1 MQTEK
6 PMIEKKHV
14 FWVILAFLAFAIA
27 AYAESPSTAKSA
39 KPLTVNE
46 LAANPA
52 AHSGR
57 ISVVG
62 GVGTVNP
69 GKGFVMVDSREF
81 KNCGLSC
88 LTEPGTNKIPF
99 VWTGASPQVKQTVQ
113 VDGILEKT
121 VKGFS
126 IKAEKVTKQ

>member
-1 MQTEK
+1 MNAR
-6 PMIEKKHV
+6 MKHV
-14 FWVILAFLAFAIA
+14 LVVIAFTALTASAFA
-27 AYAESPSTAKSA
+27 AEPNTTKSG
-39 KPLTVNE
+39 KPLSVDE

-62 GVGTVNP
+62 VVSTVNP
-69 GKGFVMVDSREF
+69 GKGFVLVDVREF

-99 VWTGASPQVKQTVQ
+99 LWTGTTPQVKQTVQ

-121 VKGFS
+121 AKGFS

>member
-1 MQTEK
+1 MNART
-6 PMIEKKHV
+6 KHV
-14 FWVILAFLAFAIA
+14 LVIIAFIAFTASIFA
-27 AYAESPSTAKSA
+27 AEPNTTKPG
-39 KPLTVNE
+39 KPLSVDE

-57 ISVVG
+57 VSVVG
-62 GVGTVNP
+62 VVGTVNP
-69 GKGFVMVDSREF
+69 GKGFVLVDVREF

-99 VWTGASPQVKQTVQ
+99 LWTGAAPQVKQTVQ

-121 VKGFS
+121 AKGFS

>member
-1 MQTEK
+1 MNAR
-6 PMIEKKHV
+6 MKHV
-14 FWVILAFLAFAIA
+14 LVIIGFVAFTASTSA
-27 AYAESPSTAKSA
+27 AESNAPNAG
-39 KPLTVNE
+39 KPLSVDE

-57 ISVVG
+57 VSVVG
-62 GVGTVNP
+62 VVGTVNP
-69 GKGFVMVDSREF
+69 GKGFVLVDAREF

-99 VWTGASPQVKQTVQ
+99 LWTGATPQVKQTIQ

-121 VKGFS
+121 AKGFS
-126 IKAEKVTKQ
+126 IKAEKVTTQ

>member
-1 MQTEK
+1 MNAK
-6 PMIEKKHV
+6 MKHV
-14 FWVILAFLAFAIA
+14 FVVIAFIAFTASAFA
-27 AYAESPSTAKSA
+27 AEPNTTKSG
-39 KPLTVNE
+39 KPLSVDE

-57 ISVVG
+57 VSVVG
-62 GVGTVNP
+62 VVGTVNP
-69 GKGFVMVDSREF
+69 GKGFVLVDVREF

-99 VWTGASPQVKQTVQ
+99 LWTGATPQVKQTVQ

-121 VKGFS
+121 AKGFS

>member
-1 MQTEK
+1 MNAK
-6 PMIEKKHV
+6 MKHV
-14 FWVILAFLAFAIA
+14 LIIAFIAFTASAFA
-27 AYAESPSTAKSA
+27 AEPNTTKPG
-39 KPLTVNE
+39 KPLSVDE

-57 ISVVG
+57 VSVVG
-62 GVGTVNP
+62 VVGTVNP
-69 GKGFVMVDSREF
+69 GKGFVLVDVREF

-99 VWTGASPQVKQTVQ
+99 LWTGAAPQVKQTVQ

-121 VKGFS
+121 AKGFS
-126 IKAEKVTKQ
+126 IKAEKVTTQ

>member
-1 MQTEK
+1 ML
-6 PMIEKKHV
+6 I
-14 FWVILAFLAFAIA
+14 AFIAVTSA
-27 AYAESPSTAKSA
+27 AYAEEPNTPKAV

-52 AHSGR
+52 AHFGR
-57 ISVVG
+57 VSVVG
-62 GVGTVNP
+62 VVGTVNP
-69 GKGFVMVDSREF
+69 GKGFMLVDSREF

-99 VWTGASPQVKQTVQ
+99 IWTEVAPQVEQTVQ
-113 VDGILEKT
+113 ADGLLEKT
-121 VKGFS
+121 TKGFS

>member
-1 MQTEK
+1 
-6 PMIEKKHV
+6 MIVGMKYIL
-14 FWVILAFLAFAIA
+14 VILAAFIEITASAFATEPNTLKA
-27 AYAESPSTAKSA
+27 V
-39 KPLTVNE
+39 KPLSVDE
-46 LAANPA
+46 LAANPT

-62 GVGTVNP
+62 VVGTVNP
-69 GKGFVMVDSREF
+69 GKGFVLVDTREF

-99 VWTGASPQVKQTVQ
+99 VWSGATPQVKQTVQ

-121 VKGFS
+121 AKGFS
-126 IKAEKVTKQ
+126 IKAEKVAVQ

>member
-1 MQTEK
+1 MLIRIK
-6 PMIEKKHV
+6 YAVLI
-14 FWVILAFLAFAIA
+14 IIAFIAVTSA
-27 AYAESPSTAKSA
+27 AYAEEPNTPKAV

-52 AHSGR
+52 AHFGR
-57 ISVVG
+57 VSVVG
-62 GVGTVNP
+62 VVGTVNP
-69 GKGFVMVDSREF
+69 GKGFMLVDSREF

-99 VWTGASPQVKQTVQ
+99 IWTEVAPQVEQTVQ
-113 VDGILEKT
+113 VDGLLEKT
-121 VKGFS
+121 TKGFS

>member
-1 MQTEK
+1 MKQIIFAT
-6 PMIEKKHV
+6 I
-14 FWVILAFLAFAIA
+14 AFVAIIVT
-27 AYAESPSTAKSA
+27 AYAEEPKKPNGV
-39 KPLTVNE
+39 KPLTVDE

-57 ISVVG
+57 VSVVG
-62 GVGTVNP
+62 VVGTVNP
-69 GKGFVMVDSREF
+69 GKGFVLIDGREF

-99 VWTGASPQVKQTVQ
+99 VWAGVSPQVKQTVQ

-121 VKGFS
+121 AKGFS
-126 IKAEKVTKQ
+126 IKAERVTRQ

>member
-1 MQTEK
+1 MFMKMRQAVL
-6 PMIEKKHV
+6 I
-14 FWVILAFLAFAIA
+14 IIAFIA
-27 AYAESPSTAKSA
+27 VTASAYAAEPNTPKAVKS
-39 KPLTVNE
+39 LSVDE

-57 ISVVG
+57 VSVVG
-62 GVGTVNP
+62 VVGTVNP
-69 GKGFVMVDSREF
+69 GKGFVLVDTREF

-99 VWTGASPQVKQTVQ
+99 VWTGVSPQVKQTVQ

-121 VKGFS
+121 AKGFS
-126 IKAEKVTKQ
+126 IKAEKVTTQ

>member
-1 MQTEK
+1 MNASMRHVIVIIAFIAFTASTFAAEPNATK
-6 PMIEKKHV
+6 PG
-14 FWVILAFLAFAIA
+14 
-27 AYAESPSTAKSA
+27 
-39 KPLTVNE
+39 KPLSVDE

-57 ISVVG
+57 VSVVG
-62 GVGTVNP
+62 VVGTVNP
-69 GKGFVMVDSREF
+69 GKGFVLVDVREF

-99 VWTGASPQVKQTVQ
+99 LWTGATPQVKQTVQ

-121 VKGFS
+121 AKGFS

>member
-1 MQTEK
+1 MLIRIK
-6 PMIEKKHV
+6 YA
-14 FWVILAFLAFAIA
+14 ILILIAFSAVTSAT
-27 AYAESPSTAKSA
+27 YAEEPNTPKAV

-52 AHSGR
+52 AHFGR
-57 ISVVG
+57 VSVVG
-62 GVGTVNP
+62 VVGTVNP
-69 GKGFVMVDSREF
+69 GKGFLLVDSREF

-99 VWTGASPQVKQTVQ
+99 IWTEVAPQVEQTVQ
-113 VDGILEKT
+113 VDGLLEKT
-121 VKGFS
+121 TKGFS